1 MDLYYYESGYI
12 EDGYFTYVANAES
25 SFELTCSVSAIIG
38 VIKGTD
44 AQLTSTF
51 TQTCDVDLG
60 NLVSGEMFAYM
71 TALMA
76 IEVSLIK
83 DNNTQVS
90 SVFNIAIEGMRVRYV
105 SAQCDADAAIS
116 FDYTR
121 VREDEAAFD
130 AVFSSII
137 TANKVIEFSASLTDA
152 FAPTITCNPLRNLFA
167 QLDLTT
173 SLSATP
179 DYTKGA
185 IGNLQSN
192 FTLSSVAKVSK
203 EYNANLT
210 SIAAIYAYG
219 TFNNKRPR
227 SITRVGNEVIYNP
240 SYPSGIG
247 QWADLGLF
255 SGTGSDSLVP
265 YGTNRYYRIENK
277 SKTPILAN
285 QSFYISMYVNFYTS
299 NQGSILNADAWEIGS
314 GLDTIYFRFN
324 SSTVTVNVVSTYNAT
339 FKIEVYRISS
349 TITLKVTN
357 NSTNAVYTGTLTST
371 ASATPTNDYI
381 KLSSVSTP
389 IIVDELFFTI
399 GESQVY
405 QYRPNGEIGD
415 GWRTTTQFMYHFN
428 NNFIDDMSGGV
439 YNVPA
444 VLVSQATIIANA
456 GKSAIANANLNSN
469 ATLVCTPQFMPL
481 EFDANLSSE
490 FSQNTIPNKLID
502 FVSYLDSSFNITID
516 NQRIRETTSAFD
528 SIAVEL
534 VAIGYIGNF
543 FINCEVNSNITVD
556 AVKTTDQLINL
567 ESTASISETL
577 VRIRNLDSTISTNAT
592 VDATLTKVIEFNAQL
607 SSQTLMTATYTKVI
621 AFTSQQ
627 SISAEL
633 YASNGNIVVIQ
644 SQMNTNASLI
654 TTVNPIRETNAILN
668 QTATLV
674 CNPRRIRTIVSIQ
687 SSQSTFTNQLVRIR
701 KTTVSMDAFVTQLT
715 AIAKKVNEVSSMNV
729 EATLSVTA
737 TVIVGKIQAI
747 LNSNFGLEITEE
759 RIRTNS
765 SNPQSTFIST
775 ISISKSVGTNAVM
788 ISQTSMIA
796 IGIRFY
802 LDPDLTFIIPKES
815 REWII
820 ASEDRSIII
829 ENEDRTFII
838 GK

>member
-12 EDGYFTYVANAES
+12 EDGYFTYVANADA

-38 VIKGTD
+38 VIKGT
-44 AQLTSTF
+44 AVSLTSTF

-60 NLVSGEMFAYM
+60 NLVSGQMFAYM

-121 VREDEAAFD
+121 VREDEAAFN
-130 AVFSSII
+130 AVFSSIV
-137 TANKVIEFSASLTDA
+137 TANKVINFSASLTDA
-152 FAPTITCNPLRNLFA
+152 FAPSIVCNPLRNLFA

-173 SLSATP
+173 SLSVTP

-185 IGNLQSN
+185 ISNLQSN

-203 EYNANLT
+203 AYNANLT
-210 SIAAIYAYG
+210 SVASIYAYG

-240 SYPSGIG
+240 SYPYGTG
-247 QWADLGLF
+247 QWAELGLF
-255 SGTGSDSLVP
+255 SGTGSDALVP
-265 YGTNRYYRIENK
+265 YGANRYYRIENK

-285 QSFYISMYVNFYTS
+285 QSFYISMHVNFYTS

-314 GLDTIYFRFN
+314 GNSTIYFRFN
-324 SSTVTVNVVSTYNAT
+324 SSTITVNVVSTYQTT

-357 NSTNAVYTGTLTST
+357 TSTSAVYTSTLTST

-381 KLSSVSTP
+381 VLSSVSTP

-399 GESQVY
+399 AENQVY

-428 NNFIDDMSGGV
+428 NNFIDDISGGV

-444 VLVSQATIIANA
+444 VLISNATITANLI
-456 GKSAIANANLNSN
+456 KSTVGNANLNSN

-481 EFDANLSSE
+481 EFDASLSLE
-490 FSQNTIPNKLID
+490 FSQITTSNKLIQ
-502 FVSYLDSSFNITID
+502 FSSQMDSLFNTTID

-528 SIAVEL
+528 SIATEL
-534 VAIGYIGNF
+534 VAIGRIGNF
-543 FINCEVNSNITVD
+543 FINCEVNTNITVD

-567 ESTASISETL
+567 QANVSISETL
-577 VRIRNLDSTISTNAT
+577 VRIRTLDSTISTNAVLNT
-592 VDATLTKVIEFNAQL
+592 VLTKVIEFNAQL
-607 SSQTLMTATYTKVI
+607 SNQTSMTATYTKI
-621 AFTSQQ
+621 IGFTSQQ
-627 SISAEL
+627 SISTEL

-644 SQMNTNASLI
+644 SQLNTNASLI
-654 TTVNPIRETNAILN
+654 TTINPIRRSDAILN
-668 QTATLV
+668 QTVTMV
-674 CNPRRIRTIVSIQ
+674 CNSRRIRTLDSIQ
-687 SSQSTFTNQLVRIR
+687 SSQVTVSNELVRIR
-701 KTTVSMDAFVTQLT
+701 KTTVPMNAFVTQLT
-715 AIAKKVNEVSSMNV
+715 AVVKKVNEVCSMNMT
-729 EATLSVTA
+729 ATVLVTA
-737 TVIVGKIQAI
+737 TVIIGRIQATLI
-747 LNSNFGLEITEE
+747 SNFGLAITEK
-759 RIRTNS
+759 RIRTLT
-765 SNPQSTFIST
+765 SNPQCTVISV
-775 ISISKSVGTNAVM
+775 IRISKSIRTNAVL
-788 ISQTSMIA
+788 STNATLIA
-796 IGIRFY
+796 IGTRFY
-802 LDPDLTFIIPKES
+802 LDPELTYIVPNES

-820 ASEDRSIII
+820 QYEDRALNI
-829 ENEDRTFII
+829 EQEDRTHII